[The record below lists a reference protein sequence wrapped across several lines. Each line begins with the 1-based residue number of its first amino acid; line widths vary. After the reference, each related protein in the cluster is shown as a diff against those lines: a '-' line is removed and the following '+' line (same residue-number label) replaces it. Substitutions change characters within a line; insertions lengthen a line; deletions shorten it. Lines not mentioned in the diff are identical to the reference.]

1 MEPLE
6 ITLQNPS
13 YALHLFHYLLL
24 SLPDSCLRE
33 LHSDLR
39 LFSYRISRNTIAGI
53 IWHLRCHLECSVEK
67 NMPFPTAELIEKS
80 AKEYEHLWK
89 FPNCDA
95 SIDDK
100 HVGIKCPKLSRSRY
114 FNYKG
119 FFSVILQGLVDARNK
134 LSVGLSACSRQ
145 SDSRVFFTIWFVL
158 TSAIRIFP
166 FSTSQT

>member
-1 MEPLE
+1 
-6 ITLQNPS
+6 
-13 YALHLFHYLLL
+13 
-24 SLPDSCLRE
+24 
-33 LHSDLR
+33 
-39 LFSYRISRNTIAGI
+39 
-53 IWHLRCHLECSVEK
+53 
-67 NMPFPTAELIEKS
+67 MPFPTAELIEKS

-134 LSVGLSACSRQ
+134 LSVGVRACSRQ
-145 SDSRVFFTIWFVL
+145 SDSRVFSQSDL
-158 TSAIRIFP
+158 YQHLQSGSFP
-166 FSTSQT
+166 FPHPKHNRHHY